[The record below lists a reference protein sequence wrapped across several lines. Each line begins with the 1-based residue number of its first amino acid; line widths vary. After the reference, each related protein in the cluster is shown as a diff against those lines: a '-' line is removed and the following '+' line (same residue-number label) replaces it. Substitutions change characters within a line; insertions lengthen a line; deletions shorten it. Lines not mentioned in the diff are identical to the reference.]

1 MAGSTDTHTAFAQL
15 QTGCFLMTAEHEDA
29 RAGVLVRSVQVC
41 SEDPPMLC
49 IAVRTGH
56 PIEPIIR
63 DARCFAVCRIE
74 ESDKLVFRKF
84 APDAVIQDEAS
95 PFDAIPVQKLKTGAP
110 VLRRSPLVFDC
121 EVVRHFDLEAE
132 SELYIGQVVACRVA
146 IGAGVAHETV

>member
-1 MAGSTDTHTAFAQL
+1 MAGSTQPQDAFALL
-15 QTGCFLMTAEHEDA
+15 QTGRFLMTAEHDDA
-29 RAGVLVRSVQVC
+29 QAGVIVRSVQVC

-63 DARCFAVCRIE
+63 DARCFAVCRLDE
-74 ESDKLVFRKF
+74 GDKLALRKF
-84 APDAVIQDEAS
+84 STDPCADGES
-95 PFDAIPVQKLKTGAP
+95 PFDAIPIQKLRTGAP
-110 VLRRSPLVFDC
+110 VLRRSSLVFDC

-146 IGAGVAHETV
+146 PGASIAHETV